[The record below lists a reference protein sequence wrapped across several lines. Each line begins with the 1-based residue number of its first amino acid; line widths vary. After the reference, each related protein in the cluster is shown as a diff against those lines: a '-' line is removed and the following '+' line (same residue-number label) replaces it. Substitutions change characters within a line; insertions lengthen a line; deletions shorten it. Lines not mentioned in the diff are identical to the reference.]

1 MVVVFVYVTSS
12 YHTNCYV
19 VRRNTRGCVEECCGI
34 ILFRVLRWGGK
45 VKMEWEFINSVT
57 IQLAKIV
64 FQNFLY
70 SKKGLPEQNLL
81 LDESQEKIWD

>member
-19 VRRNTRGCVEECCGI
+19 EI
-34 ILFRVLRWGGK
+34 IPAVVLRSVVVFFCFVCLGGEGK
-45 VKMEWEFINSVT
+45 LIMEWEFINSVT

>member
-1 MVVVFVYVTSS
+1 
-12 YHTNCYV
+12 
-19 VRRNTRGCVEECCGI
+19 
-34 ILFRVLRWGGK
+34 
-45 VKMEWEFINSVT
+45 MEWEFINSVT

-70 SKKGLPEQNLL
+70 SKKVLPEQILL

>member
-1 MVVVFVYVTSS
+1 
-12 YHTNCYV
+12 
-19 VRRNTRGCVEECCGI
+19 
-34 ILFRVLRWGGK
+34 
-45 VKMEWEFINSVT
+45 MEWEFVNSVT

-81 LDESQEKIWD
+81 LDESQEKIWDEIVIKNFEK

>member
-1 MVVVFVYVTSS
+1 
-12 YHTNCYV
+12 
-19 VRRNTRGCVEECCGI
+19 
-34 ILFRVLRWGGK
+34 
-45 VKMEWEFINSVT
+45 MEWEFINSVT

-81 LDESQEKIWD
+81 LDESQEKIWDLIVIKNFEKWHAVQLICCVKEYIYRETINYYWFNQ

>member
-1 MVVVFVYVTSS
+1 VRCLFE
-12 YHTNCYV
+12 
-19 VRRNTRGCVEECCGI
+19 RRNTRGCVI
-34 ILFRVLRWGGK
+34 FLFRVLRWGGK
-45 VKMEWEFINSVT
+45 VKMEWDFINSVT

>member
-1 MVVVFVYVTSS
+1 
-12 YHTNCYV
+12 
-19 VRRNTRGCVEECCGI
+19 
-34 ILFRVLRWGGK
+34 
-45 VKMEWEFINSVT
+45 MEWEFINSVT

-70 SKKGLPEQNLL
+70 WKKGLPEQNLL